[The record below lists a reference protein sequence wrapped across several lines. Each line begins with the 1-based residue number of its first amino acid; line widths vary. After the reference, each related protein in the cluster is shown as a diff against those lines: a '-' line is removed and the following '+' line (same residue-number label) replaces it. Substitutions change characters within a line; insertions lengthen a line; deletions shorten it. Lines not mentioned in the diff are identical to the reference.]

1 VPPAAKNLK
10 PFAGFDSERDAMQSA
25 SDLPSRTIGPDN
37 TDNMPIIAG
46 SLWIACNLNGNIM
59 GLPELMDLHII
70 FVARARRQAGDCR
83 PAVG

>member
-10 PFAGFDSERDAMQSA
+10 PFAGFGSERDAMQSA

-46 SLWIACNLNGNIM
+46 SLWIACNLNDNIM
-59 GLPELMDLHII
+59 ALPELMDLHII
-70 FVARARRQAGDCR
+70 FVARGTTTGGDCR